1 MMNILII
8 ANSGYFKVKAIGLG
22 GGVEIEAM
30 EIHLPHLL
38 LPEVTD

>member
-8 ANSGYFKVKAIGLG
+8 ANSGYFEMKAIGLG
-22 GGVEIEAM
+22 GGVEVEAM
-30 EIHLPHLL
+30 RPLSHLS